1 MAIPA
6 VSGFVLSLERMN
18 KSKLNTTQGGND
30 TFLLEA
36 SIKLARIQ
44 PVELPVG
51 YTFIANFVS
60 CNSPSHSP
68 SPSTRSWSI
77 STSCLFQFQQKKV
90 SEMQDGFMKH
100 LLSASK
106 KSPKAPKA
114 LKHQFFCP
122 ALLL

>member
-6 VSGFVLSLERMN
+6 VSVFVLSLERMN
-18 KSKLNTTQGGND
+18 KSNLNTTQGGND
-30 TFLLEA
+30 AFLLEA

-51 YTFIANFVS
+51 YTFITNFVS
-60 CNSPSHSP
+60 YNSPSHGP
-68 SPSTRSWSI
+68 SPSMRSWSI

-90 SEMQDGFMKH
+90 SEMQDGFMKC

-106 KSPKAPKA
+106 TSPKAPKA
-114 LKHQFFCP
+114 LKHQFCP